1 MEGPQTVQSDNRW
14 VFESNDPL
22 EACTHRN
29 AFVAYLRHV
38 ATPDSDF
45 EAAELVYGELIG
57 NVVRHAYGHIK
68 VVVEWRDNLATLCVA
83 DEGNGFYRNFA
94 LPESAVEFNRGMLE
108 NGRGLAIVRQLSNG
122 VRVNCDTEGCEVQA
136 VLPVRRAA

>member
-1 MEGPQTVQSDNRW
+1 VQTDNRW

-22 EACTHRN
+22 EARTHRD
-29 AFVAYLRHV
+29 AFVAYLRHQ

-68 VVVEWRDNLATLCVA
+68 VVVEWRDGMATLCVA
-83 DEGNGFYRNFA
+83 DHGGGFSRNFT
-94 LPESAVEFNRGMLE
+94 LPESGADFNRGMLE
-108 NGRGLAIVRQLSNG
+108 NGRGLSIVRRLSSA
-122 VRVNCDTEGCEVQA
+122 VCVECDTAGCEVRA